1 MFASNMFPRQEL
13 RPASRPALAWDRFN
27 WMQPAIE
34 ATIQNAECKKT
45 CFVEKMDTDRN
56 GIN

>member
-1 MFASNMFPRQEL
+1 MFTSNMFPRQGL
-13 RPASRPALAWDRFN
+13 RPASRPALACDRCN
-27 WMQPAIE
+27 CMQPFKMRGA
-34 ATIQNAECKKT
+34 KKT